1 MAMFGDNSMTIVIDA
16 KNKTDK
22 VFAKIQK
29 DMQTFKGRMDKMKPT
44 FQKMSAVG
52 GVAFTGL
59 AIGVGKFA
67 KEAGRFESV
76 SDAWNGM
83 AKDFGV
89 GSEEII
95 ERVKEATRGTV
106 SNMDIIQKAVKAG
119 SLIGKESMGDFGANF
134 TRMAT
139 LAKKASRA
147 TGQDV
152 EFMFESLVTGVG
164 RASPMILD
172 NLGIVLKTGVV
183 YSDYAESLG
192 KTANELTIVEQKT
205 AILNAVLEQGEEK
218 YRNVAVSSGG
228 LSGAIQKQNAEW
240 ADLKVT
246 IGTTVMPVLN
256 DLLRK
261 ITPIVEIVIKWIKEN
276 PKLTKTIII
285 ATAGLTALVAVIG
298 LLGLALP
305 AIISG
310 FTLLTGPIG
319 LVIVVIGSLIFFV
332 KKIIDNWW
340 ALEVAGAI
348 IWEKIKDTV
357 GSAVDWIGKK
367 VEKAINLWNKMKS
380 IVSKPIK
387 ATGDFASGVF
397 GKAKSALGFQHGGIV
412 PGVPSQAVPIMAHGG
427 EKIIPRSKVGG
438 GGRATIITNINNPI
452 VRSDDDLERIEN
464 QIERILRGVILNN
477 NIEA

>member
-16 KNKTDK
+16 KNKTGK
-22 VFAKIQK
+22 VLKEIQK
-29 DMQTFKGRMDKMKPT
+29 DMNTFKGRMDKMKPT
-44 FQKMSAVG
+44 FQKMSAIG

-59 AIGVGKFA
+59 AVSVGKFA

-83 AKDFGV
+83 SKDFGV

-95 ERVKEATRGTV
+95 KRVKEATRGTV

-119 SLIGKESMGDFGANF
+119 SLIGKESMGDFGENF

-183 YSDYAESLG
+183 YNDYAETLG

-261 ITPIVEIVIKWIKEN
+261 ITPIVEIVMKWIKEN
-276 PKLTKTIII
+276 PKLTKTIIF
-285 ATAGLTALVAVIG
+285 ATAGLTALVAVVG

-305 AIISG
+305 AIITG

-319 LVIVVIGSLIFFV
+319 LVIVAIGSLIFFV
-332 KKIIDNWW
+332 KKIINNWW
-340 ALEVAGAI
+340 ALEAAGAI
-348 IWEKIKDTV
+348 IWKKIKDTV
-357 GSAVDWIGKK
+357 GSAVDWIAKK
-367 VEKAINLWNKMKS
+367 VQKAINLWNSMKS

-387 ATGDFASGVF
+387 ATGGFVSGVF
-397 GKAKSALGFQHGGIV
+397 DKAKGAFNFQHGGIV
-412 PGVPSQAVPIMAHGG
+412 PGAPDQPVPIMAHGG
-427 EKIIPRSKVGG
+427 ERIVPRSKTGG
-438 GGRATIITNINNPI
+438 DGATIITNINNPI
-452 VRSDDDLERIEN
+452 VRSNDDLERIEN
-464 QIERILRGVILNN
+464 QIERVLRGVILNN
-477 NIEA
+477 NIEV